1 MTTYT
6 LRDTFNNRTISRHR
20 TLEAAAKAD
29 KAHNRAVK
37 RANGATS
44 YIPTEILKD
53 GERLDEAEYDELCC
67 LLANA

>member
-6 LRDTFNNRTISRHR
+6 LRDTFNNCTISRHR

-37 RANGATS
+37 RSNGSSS
-44 YIPTEILKD
+44 YISTEILKD
-53 GERLDEAEYDELCC
+53 GEQLDETEYETMEL
-67 LLANA
+67 AAV